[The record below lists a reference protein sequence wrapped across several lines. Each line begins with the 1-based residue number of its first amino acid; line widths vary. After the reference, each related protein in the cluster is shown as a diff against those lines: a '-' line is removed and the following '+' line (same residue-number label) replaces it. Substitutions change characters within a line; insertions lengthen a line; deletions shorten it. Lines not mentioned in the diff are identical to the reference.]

1 MKPDFIPG
9 SRSADAE
16 EGRTEFDWPRHAGA
30 TDEILRGLES
40 RARRRRHRRLAATGA
55 LAAVLA
61 LGLLWTQKF
70 TPPVAPETTLAATD
84 VVVHAPERRT
94 LPDGSVVEL
103 RDGAQIEIDFSP
115 EFRRVALLRGEAHFA
130 VAKNP
135 ARPFIVRADGVEV
148 RAVGTAFAVQV
159 GQSAVEVVVTEGKVA
174 VEKPA
179 PASAAATASAPTP
192 AEPPRLLASLTAGY
206 RVVVEKV
213 GAAPTEVR
221 ELAAAEV
228 ADRLSWRVPRLEF
241 SGTPLAEVI
250 ALFNRHNR
258 TQFVLADAPLG
269 RLRVSGSLRADR
281 VEALVAMVETDFG
294 VRADRSDGRI
304 VLHAAR

>member
-1 MKPDFIPG
+1 MKPDPAQPG
-9 SRSADAE
+9 SRSAEAE

-40 RARRRRHRRLAATGA
+40 RARGRRNRRLAATGA

-61 LGLLWTQKF
+61 IGLLWTQKF
-70 TPPVAPETTLAATD
+70 TPPVVPETTLAAAD
-84 VVVHAPERRT
+84 VVVHEPERRT
-94 LPDGSVVEL
+94 LADGTVVEL
-103 RDGAQIEIDFSP
+103 REGAQLEVDFSP

-135 ARPFIVRADGVEV
+135 ARPFIVSADGVEV

-174 VEKPA
+174 LEKPA
-179 PASAAATASAPTP
+179 LASVSASVAAS
-192 AEPPRLLASLTAGY
+192 AEPPRMLASLTAGH
-206 RVVVEKV
+206 RAIVEKSD
-213 GAAPTEVR
+213 AAASTEVS

-228 ADRLSWRVPRLEF
+228 NDRLSWRVPRLEF
-241 SGTPLAEVI
+241 SGTPLAQVV
-250 ALFNRHNR
+250 ASFNQHNR

-281 VEALVAMVETDFG
+281 IEALVAMIETDFG
-294 VRADRSDGRI
+294 VRAERTDGRI

>member
-1 MKPDFIPG
+1 MKPDPVPT
-9 SRSADAE
+9 RSADAE

-30 TDEILRGLES
+30 TEEILRGLES
-40 RARRRRHRRLAATGA
+40 RARRRRNRRLAATGA
-55 LAAVLA
+55 LVTVLA
-61 LGLLWTQKF
+61 VGFLWTQKL
-70 TPPVAPETTLAATD
+70 TPPAAPEAVLAAAA
-84 VVVHAPERRT
+84 VVVHQPERRT

-103 RDGAQIEIDFSP
+103 RDGAQIEVDFSP

-135 ARPFIVRADGVEV
+135 ERPFIVRADGVEV

-174 VEKPA
+174 LERPA
-179 PASAAATASAPTP
+179 LATVPASAAAAV
-192 AEPPRLLASLTAGY
+192 EPPRVLASLTAGH
-206 RVVVEKV
+206 RAVVEKQD
-213 GAAPTEVR
+213 AAATEVR

-228 ADRLSWRVPRLEF
+228 SDRLSWRVPRLEF
-241 SGTPLAEVI
+241 SGTPLAQVV
-250 ALFNRHNR
+250 ASFNQHNR

-269 RLRVSGSLRADR
+269 GLRVSGSLRADR

-294 VRADRSDGRI
+294 VRAERTDGRI

>member
-1 MKPDFIPG
+1 MKPDPVPT
-9 SRSADAE
+9 RSADAE
-16 EGRTEFDWPRHAGA
+16 EGRTEFDWPRHVGA
-30 TDEILRGLES
+30 TEEILRGLES
-40 RARRRRHRRLAATGA
+40 RARRRRHRRLAAAGA

-61 LGLLWTQKF
+61 IGFLWTQKF
-70 TPPVAPETTLAATD
+70 NPPVASEAALAAVD
-84 VVVHAPERRT
+84 VVVHEPERRT
-94 LPDGSVVEL
+94 LSDGSVVEL
-103 RDGAQIEIDFSP
+103 REGAQIEVDFSP
-115 EFRRVALLRGEAHFA
+115 EARRVALLRGEAHFA

-174 VEKPA
+174 LEKPA
-179 PASAAATASAPTP
+179 PALAPALAPTSAAV
-192 AEPPRLLASLTAGY
+192 EPPRMLASLTAGH
-206 RVVVEKV
+206 RAVVEKNET
-213 GAAPTEVR
+213 APTEVR

-228 ADRLSWRVPRLEF
+228 EDRLSWRVPRLEF
-241 SGTPLAEVI
+241 SGTPLADVV

-269 RLRVSGSLRADR
+269 RMRVSGSLRADR
-281 VEALVAMVETDFG
+281 IEALVAMIETDFG
-294 VRADRSDGRI
+294 VRAERTDGRI

>member
-1 MKPDFIPG
+1 MKPDSISG

-30 TDEILRGLES
+30 TDEILRGLET
-40 RARRRRHRRLAATGA
+40 RARRRRYRRFAATGA
-55 LAAVLA
+55 LVATLA
-61 LGLLWTQKF
+61 LGFLWTQKF
-70 TPPVAPETTLAATD
+70 SPPPVAETALAATD
-84 VVVHAPERRT
+84 VVVRQPERRT

-103 RDGAQIEIDFSP
+103 RDGAQLEIDFSP

-130 VAKNP
+130 VTKNP

-179 PASAAATASAPTP
+179 PATAAESPET
-192 AEPPRLLASLTAGY
+192 PRLLASLTAGHQA
-206 RVVVEKV
+206 VVETR
-213 GAAPTEVR
+213 AAATEVR
-221 ELAAAEV
+221 ELADAEV

-241 SGTPLAEVI
+241 SGTPLAEVV

-269 RLRVSGSLRADR
+269 RLRVSGNLRADR

-294 VRADRSDGRI
+294 VRAERLDGRI